1 MKLFEN
7 KSRFFKS
14 RGIYILKGYNI
25 HIYIITYMYIHI
37 GDGFHHFALLR
48 VHSET
53 DNQRSHQKDPGFL
66 TVNGGPTRLESQGQ

>member
-1 MKLFEN
+1 
-7 KSRFFKS
+7 
-14 RGIYILKGYNI
+14 
-25 HIYIITYMYIHI
+25 MYIHI